1 MTKLKN
7 LLISLLT
14 NLMIVS
20 FVVLCAEI
28 IIGALI
34 FGQKSVILSNFYIQV
49 PILFVVS
56 ILLTLFYQINRMTQT
71 IQVLTTYVTILLLIY
86 LFGFFTGWFAFDN
99 LKFVII
105 SLSLNAV
112 GLTITIIALL
122 LKRKKQNEL
131 LNRQLSNIKERAY
144 NEED

>member
-1 MTKLKN
+1 
-7 LLISLLT
+7 
-14 NLMIVS
+14 
-20 FVVLCAEI
+20 
-28 IIGALI
+28 
-34 FGQKSVILSNFYIQV
+34 
-49 PILFVVS
+49 
-56 ILLTLFYQINRMTQT
+56 MTQT